1 MLVLA
6 LLLTARADDPLE
18 VIPRCQWGDDI
29 LVDPSTWEMTP
40 IGTSQT
46 RARWKTDWTS
56 VDRKRQVRGD
66 WLVDTKSC
74 QAQGLVRDGV
84 PGSAESVGKRVTL
97 GEPLESG
104 SWAKLEKLAGL
115 VAYDPANA
123 EHVFGGALPEP
134 ATKTNKPGGTVA
146 YFVGTVDLAPPLAG
160 KPRPKGTTWR
170 ETANSSTYDVVDASA
185 YDLVVRLSAGPL
197 QLWLYEVP
205 TTKYGGAIVLYD
217 AAKGRHGLLW
227 RGDADAFPLE
237 SDYAARGSQAGR
249 AATQETA
256 AMRAVHGRLWFRIQ
270 GVGTGPS
277 ELLGIAPDGAN
288 VVYVQF
294 VPQSGTDA
302 LRVDRV
308 DEQAVTLSPV
318 QYGPVTDQPTY
329 KVSWTQLGL

>member
-6 LLLTARADDPLE
+6 LLLTARADDPPE

-40 IGTSQT
+40 IGTSET

-56 VDRKRQVRGD
+56 VDHKRQVRGD

-84 PGSAESVGKRVTL
+84 PGSGESAGKRITL
-97 GEPLESG
+97 GAPLENG
-104 SWAKLEKLAGL
+104 SWAKLDKLAGL
-115 VAYDPANA
+115 VPFDPTNA
-123 EHVFGGALPEP
+123 EHVFGAAIP
-134 ATKTNKPGGTVA
+134 APTTKTSKPGGTVA
-146 YFVGTVDLAPPLAG
+146 YFVATSDLSPALAG

-170 ETANSSTYDVVDASA
+170 ETAPDTYDVVDASA
-185 YDLVVRLSAGPL
+185 YGLVVRLSAGPL

-205 TTKYGGAIVLYD
+205 TTKYGGALVLYD
-217 AAKGRHGLLW
+217 AAKGRHGLVW
-227 RGDADAFPLE
+227 RGDADVFPLE
-237 SDYAARGSQAGR
+237 SDYESRGSQAGR
-249 AATQETA
+249 TATQETA
-256 AMRAVHGRLWFRIQ
+256 AMRPVHGRLWFRIQ

-277 ELLGIAPDGAN
+277 ELLGIAPDGSS

-294 VPQSGTDA
+294 VPQAGTDA
-302 LRVDRV
+302 LRIDRV

-318 QYGPVTDQPTY
+318 HYGPVTDQPTY
-329 KVSWTQLGL
+329 RITWAQLAL

>member
-6 LLLTARADDPLE
+6 LLLTARADDPPE

-40 IGTSQT
+40 IGTSET

-56 VDRKRQVRGD
+56 VDHKRQVRGD
-66 WLVDTKSC
+66 WLVDAKSC

-84 PGSAESVGKRVTL
+84 PGSAQSTAKRVTL
-97 GEPLESG
+97 GAPLESG
-104 SWAKLEKLAGL
+104 SWAKLDKLAGL

-123 EHVFGGALPEP
+123 EHVFGAALPVP
-134 ATKTNKPGGTVA
+134 ATTTNKPGGTVA
-146 YFVGTVDLAPPLAG
+146 YFVGTAEFSPALPG

-170 ETANSSTYDVVDASA
+170 ETAPDTYDVVDASG
-185 YDLVVRLSAGPL
+185 YSLVVRLAAGPL

-205 TTKYGGAIVLYD
+205 TTKYGGALVLYD
-217 AAKGRHGLLW
+217 ASKGRHGLVW
-227 RGDADAFPLE
+227 RGDADALPLE
-237 SDYAARGSQAGR
+237 SDYESRGSQAGR

-256 AMRAVHGRLWFRIQ
+256 AMRAIHGRLWFRTQ

-277 ELLGIAPDGAN
+277 QLMGIAPDGSN

-302 LRVDRV
+302 LHVDRV
-308 DEQAVTLSPV
+308 TEDGVTVSPV
-318 QYGPVTDQPTY
+318 TYGPVTDQPTY
-329 KVSWTQLGL
+329 KITWAQLGL